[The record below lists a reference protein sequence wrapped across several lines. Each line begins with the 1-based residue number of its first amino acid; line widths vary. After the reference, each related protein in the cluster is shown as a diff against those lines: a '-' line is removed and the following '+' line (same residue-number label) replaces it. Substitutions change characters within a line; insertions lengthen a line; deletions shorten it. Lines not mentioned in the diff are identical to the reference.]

1 MKLTRAQRDILWDS
15 YRTDVMEADI
25 GGPLMHWH
33 GIADAIYHYDRRAIP
48 DAWRFRHAATSRDCL
63 AEMLECQAATGHED
77 CDCPWP
83 DSDYATF
90 VEAGPYGVQMLVHAG
105 DVLGR
110 YMGRYFCDV
119 CELPRSR
126 CDCEAGE

>member
-1 MKLTRAQRDILWDS
+1 MKLARAQRDILWFSFRMDPAG
-15 YRTDVMEADI
+15 RGTALEHRFAVADI
-25 GGPLMHWH
+25 VYH
-33 GIADAIYHYDRRAIP
+33 ADAMPH
-48 DAWRFRHAATSRDCL
+48 AWYFRHGASGRDCL

-83 DSDYATF
+83 DSSYATF

-110 YMGRYFCDV
+110 YMRRYYCEECDLTRAA
-119 CELPRSR
+119 CECGS
-126 CDCEAGE
+126 

>member
-1 MKLTRAQRDILWDS
+1 MKLTRAQRDTLWSSFRADDS
-15 YRTDVMEADI
+15 GRATALGHWFAVADI
-25 GGPLMHWH
+25 AYH
-33 GIADAIYHYDRRAIP
+33 ADALPR
-48 DAWRFRHAATSRDCL
+48 AWRFRHGASGRDCL

-110 YMGRYFCDV
+110 YMRRHYCDE
-119 CELPRSR
+119 CELTRSR
-126 CDCEAGE
+126 CECEAGE

>member
-1 MKLTRAQRDILWDS
+1 MRLTRAQRGLLWSDFRADDS
-15 YRTDVMEADI
+15 GLATALEHWFAVADI
-25 GGPLMHWH
+25 VYH
-33 GIADAIYHYDRRAIP
+33 ADP
-48 DAWRFRHAATSRDCL
+48 DAVPRAWRFRHGASGRDCL
-63 AEMLECQAATGHED
+63 AEMLECRAATGHED

-90 VEAGPYGVQMLVHAG
+90 VEAGPYGVQVLVHAG

-110 YMGRYFCDV
+110 YMRRYYCEE
-119 CELPRSR
+119 CELTRSR

>member
-1 MKLTRAQRDILWDS
+1 MKLTRAQRDTLWSSFRADDS
-15 YRTDVMEADI
+15 GRATALAVADI
-25 GGPLMHWH
+25 VYH
-33 GIADAIYHYDRRAIP
+33 ADP
-48 DAWRFRHAATSRDCL
+48 DAVPRAWRFRHGASGRDCL

-110 YMGRYFCDV
+110 YMRRYYCEE
-119 CELPRSR
+119 CELTRSR